1 MDGFDLTGILG
12 GLGLD
17 VMMVTAVVHATNM
30 AKAKLMEWTWDDKFA
45 RVYFLVPFIVAFGL
59 CFLSQ
64 GTKLDWALMKS
75 TVIYGAVATAAWR
88 GYKVGIKGE

>member
-17 VMMVTAVVHATNM
+17 VMMVTAVVQATNM
-30 AKAKLMEWTWDDKFA
+30 AKEKLKEWTWDDKFA
-45 RVYFLVPFIVAFGL
+45 RLYVLVPFIISFGL
-59 CFLSQ
+59 CFVSQ
-64 GTKLDWALMKS
+64 GLNFDWALMKS